1 MAPPGF
7 LYAVKVGRFGTHRKK
22 LKDPDVVDGRP
33 TSSAS
38 ARSAQTRGPHL
49 FQLPPRWHV
58 DVGRLDAVLEVA
70 RDLAPTWR
78 WAVEVRDPTW
88 LCDDVYAVLAH
99 HGAALCIH
107 DLLPHH
113 PWVRTAPDWTY
124 VRFHGP
130 DAANH
135 AYVGRYTGRR
145 LATPAARLAA
155 WRDDGCDVYA
165 YFNNDHGGA
174 AVHDARWLRQRLNAG

>member
-1 MAPPGF
+1 M
-7 LYAVKVGRFGTHRKK
+7 
-22 LKDPDVVDGRP
+22 DGDARRALP
-33 TSSAS
+33 S
-38 ARSAQTRGPHL
+38 ARAARAGRTCSSCRRAGS
-49 FQLPPRWHV
+49 V
-58 DVGRLDAVLEVA
+58 DAGRLDAVLEVA
-70 RDLAPTWR
+70 RAWRRRGGGPSRCATRRGCATTSTPCSPTTAPRCASTTCSP
-78 WAVEVRDPTW
+78 D
-88 LCDDVYAVLAH
+88 
-99 HGAALCIH
+99 
-107 DLLPHH
+107 H

-130 DAANH
+130 DAAHH